1 MATTSMSYVEQAT
14 READTMVIKERLV
27 FLVNQEIMK
36 DALRVKDYKRMA
48 CQLKESVRR
57 RSGYIGA
64 LKARSSGV
72 DSVENLKFM
81 KMSWHYA
88 PPFRGLRPSRERS
101 SPCVTGSPPRL
112 PLPPLIYGNNVLFR
126 VMGRSI
132 VVFFVLSNWPVFA
145 TSANANVLGGVTMVS
160 LDTDTDDSVKFAYF
174 IKCDFFQGGDGKGIC
189 WIGSA
194 VVGAPAKFAIVRRSV
209 FCNGVD
215 VVDLAIEG
223 GDGRGIS

>member
-81 KMSWHYA
+81 KCM
-88 PPFRGLRPSRERS
+88 
-101 SPCVTGSPPRL
+101 RL
-112 PLPPLIYGNNVLFR
+112 EDMEKGTCLLLMMKETEMKIDEKISFVMNNVLFR

-132 VVFFVLSNWPVFA
+132 VVFSVLSNWPVFA
-145 TSANANVLGGVTMVS
+145 TSANANVLGGFTMVS
-160 LDTDTDDSVKFAYF
+160 LDTE
-174 IKCDFFQGGDGKGIC
+174 GGDGKGIC